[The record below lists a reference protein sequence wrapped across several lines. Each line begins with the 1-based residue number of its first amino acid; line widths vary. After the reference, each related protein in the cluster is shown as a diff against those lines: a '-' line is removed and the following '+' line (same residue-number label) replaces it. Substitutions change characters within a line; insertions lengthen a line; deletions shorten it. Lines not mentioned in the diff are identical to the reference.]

1 MDCIKTADISKEGVD
16 DRIDERSIVI
26 LLAED
31 DPGYQKL
38 TRRALKKGNIQN
50 HLYVVNNG
58 EEALDYLLHRGRYKD
73 PATSPRPDL
82 LLLDLNMPRID
93 GRQVLERM
101 CADPDL
107 RRIAV
112 VVLTTSRQ
120 EEDIIRSYDL
130 GCNSFITEPVDM
142 GQFTKIVRALEQYWF
157 VLVALPQGQD

>member
-1 MDCIKTADISKEGVD
+1 MDCIKTKDLPKESVA
-16 DRIDERSIVI
+16 DRIDERPIVI

-31 DPGYQKL
+31 DLGDQEL
-38 TRRALKKGNIQN
+38 TRRALKEGKIWN

-58 EEALDYLLHRGRYKD
+58 EEALDYLFRRGRYKD

-82 LLLDLNMPRID
+82 MLLDLNMPRVD
-93 GRQVLERM
+93 GRQVLEQMRTE
-101 CADPDL
+101 PDL

-130 GCNSFITEPVDM
+130 GCNSFITKPVDM
-142 GQFTKIVRALEQYWF
+142 GQFTKIIQTLEQYWF
-157 VLVALPQGQD
+157 VLVVLSPK